1 MIVTIACPISMT
13 HDGINPDSAPIW
25 VDAAGNQYRV
35 ASGIIDGCEAT
46 SHQTATPDAITVIFG
61 VTGLAALATM
71 GLKPVED
78 AGNGEVTSVDP
89 V

>member
-46 SHQTATPDAITVIFG
+46 EHQTATPDAVTILIGLPG
-61 VTGLAALATM
+61 VEALHSIGLSPEEA
-71 GLKPVED
+71 
-78 AGNGEVTSVDP
+78 EV
-89 V
+89 

>member
-35 ASGIIDGCEAT
+35 ASGVIDGCEAT
-46 SHQTATPDAITVIFG
+46 EHQTAAPDVVTVIFG
-61 VTGLAALATM
+61 VTGLEALATM
-71 GLKPVED
+71 GLQPMETTI
-78 AGNGEVTSVDP
+78 NG
-89 V
+89 